1 MNRVALLCVA
11 VGLSACALA
20 DNAQTL
26 RVMTFNIRYGT
37 APDGENHWLK
47 RRGLLVDTIRQ
58 YQPDVLGLQECLQ
71 VQGEYLQEHLP
82 DYAWHGL
89 GRNRDGS
96 SEMTAV
102 FYRKDRF
109 APLLIEN
116 FWLSDTPEEPGSM
129 GWDAK
134 ITRMATRL
142 RLFDRQTGRHFTLVN
157 THFDH
162 MGEQAREQSVGVVV
176 RRLEQCPPPGDEP
189 VIFIGDF
196 NAAAGKS
203 APYTAAMNAGF
214 RDAWVESPEKKGP
227 SITFNGFK
235 PVDPAADDRIDW
247 ILFKGPVEPV
257 RCETIDRNDNGRYPS
272 DHFPV
277 FALFRLP

>member
-1 MNRVALLCVA
+1 
-11 VGLSACALA
+11 
-20 DNAQTL
+20 
-26 RVMTFNIRYGT
+26 
-37 APDGENHWLK
+37 
-47 RRGLLVDTIRQ
+47 
-58 YQPDVLGLQECLQ
+58 
-71 VQGEYLQEHLP
+71 
-82 DYAWHGL
+82 
-89 GRNRDGS
+89 
-96 SEMTAV
+96 V

-109 APLLIEN
+109 APLLMEY
-116 FWLSDTPEEPGSM
+116 FWLSDTPEEPGSV
-129 GWDAK
+129 GWDAR

-142 RLFDRQTGRHFTLVN
+142 RLFNRQTGRRFTLVN

-162 MGEQAREQSVGVVV
+162 IGEKAREASVGVVV
-176 RRLEQCPPPGDEP
+176 RRLEQCPPPTEEP

-235 PVDPAADDRIDW
+235 PVDPAADERIDW

-257 RCETIDRNDNGRYPS
+257 WCETIDRSENGRYPS

-277 FALFRLP
+277 FAVFRLP

>member
-1 MNRVALLCVA
+1 MIRTTLITALI
-11 VGLSACALA
+11 GLSVCALA
-20 DNAQTL
+20 DDANTL
-26 RVMTFNIRYGT
+26 RLMTFNIRYGT
-37 APDGENHWLK
+37 APDGANHWLK
-47 RRGLLVDTIRQ
+47 RRELLADTIAQ
-58 YQPDVLGLQECLQ
+58 YGPDVLGLQECLRDQ
-71 VQGEYLQEHLP
+71 AEYLQEQLP
-82 DYAWHGL
+82 DYAWFGL

-109 APLLIEN
+109 APLMMEH
-116 FWLSDTPEEPGSM
+116 FWLSDTPDEPGSM
-129 GWDAK
+129 GWDAR

-142 RLFDRQTGRHFTLVN
+142 RLFDRQTGRRFTIVN

-162 MGEQAREQSVGVVV
+162 IGEKAREASVGVVV
-176 RRLEQCPPPGDEP
+176 RRLEQCPSPPEEP
-189 VIFIGDF
+189 VLFIGDF

-214 RDAWVESPEKKGP
+214 RDAWVDAAQKKGP
-227 SITFNGFK
+227 SVTFNGFK
-235 PVDPAADDRIDW
+235 PVDPAGDERIDW
-247 ILFKGPVEPV
+247 ILFKGPLEPLS
-257 RCETIDRNDNGRYPS
+257 CETVDRVENGRFPS